1 MRILRE
7 EMERQRK
14 AELETEKE
22 RRRHLE
28 DEIRRLK
35 EKVQSSPRYSTMEVL
50 SAPSVI
56 QSPHDGSSTK
66 SSTQSSSTSVK
77 SRTTSGSQ
85 TNPTSPTTQSSGSS
99 GSSSLPI
106 EALLNLGLSPL
117 KVSTSLRFLTYKE
130 SKVRTFRHVWLVCP
144 MALVNLHTHW

>member
-14 AELETEKE
+14 AELEAEKE

-35 EKVQSSPRYSTMEVL
+35 EKVQSSPRYITMEVL

-56 QSPHDGSSTK
+56 QSPHHGSSTK
-66 SSTQSSSTSVK
+66 SSTQSSSASVK

-99 GSSSLPI
+99 GSTSLPI
-106 EALLNLGLSPL
+106 ETLLNLDLSVF
-117 KVSTSLRFLTYKE
+117 VSERDL
-130 SKVRTFRHVWLVCP
+130 
-144 MALVNLHTHW
+144 

>member
-7 EMERQRK
+7 EMERQKK
-14 AELETEKE
+14 AELEAEKE

-35 EKVQSSPRYSTMEVL
+35 EKVQSSSRYSTTEVL

-56 QSPHDGSSTK
+56 QSSHHGSSTK
-66 SSTQSSSTSVK
+66 SSSQSSSASAK
-77 SRTTSGSQ
+77 SGATSGSQ
-85 TNPTSPTTQSSGSS
+85 TNPTSPTTQTYGSS

-106 EALLNLGLSPL
+106 ETLLNLDLSPL
-117 KVSTSLRFLTYKE
+117 KVSTHYVFLPTK
-130 SKVRTFRHVWLVCP
+130 KVK
-144 MALVNLHTHW
+144 